1 MTSMTLASLGWGTWW
16 VLLFLHR
23 FRPAWVP
30 EGPGVPGLIS
40 TTFAIA
46 GLLVALFTLRAQ
58 RSWLYFVM
66 IPLMANAS
74 LLFVPLLASELFG
87 PAAG

>member
-1 MTSMTLASLGWGTWW
+1 MTLASLGWGTWW

-23 FRPAWVP
+23 FRPGWVP
-30 EGPGVPGLIS
+30 EEPSVPAVIS

-66 IPLMANAS
+66 IPLMANTS
-74 LLFVPLLASELFG
+74 LLFVPLLASELFA